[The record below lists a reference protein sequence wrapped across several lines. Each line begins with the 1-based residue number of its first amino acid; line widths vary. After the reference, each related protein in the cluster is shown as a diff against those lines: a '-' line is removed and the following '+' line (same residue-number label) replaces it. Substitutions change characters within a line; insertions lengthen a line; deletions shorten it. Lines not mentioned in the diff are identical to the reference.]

1 MAKKELLSKKEVKER
16 IYSYMDKAKEVFVK
30 DKALANKYVQKARRV
45 GMKYKMKL
53 PREVKR
59 SFCKHCYSLL
69 VPGKNL
75 RVRTREGYVV
85 YYCLECKKFMK
96 FRYDTKNK

>member
-1 MAKKELLSKKEVKER
+1 MAKKELLSKREVKER
-16 IYSYMDKAKEVFVK
+16 IYSYMDKAKEVFAK

-45 GMKYKMKL
+45 GMKHKAKL
-53 PREVKR
+53 PRDVKR

-75 RVRTREGYVV
+75 RVRTREGHVV
-85 YYCLECKKFMK
+85 YYCLECKKYMK
-96 FRYDTKNK
+96 VGYK